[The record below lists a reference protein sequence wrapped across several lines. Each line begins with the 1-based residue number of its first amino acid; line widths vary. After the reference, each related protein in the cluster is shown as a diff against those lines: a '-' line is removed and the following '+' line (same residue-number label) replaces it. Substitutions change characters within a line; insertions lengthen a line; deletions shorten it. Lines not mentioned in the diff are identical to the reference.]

1 MINWERVRESARRH
15 RVATVVVLAIAA
27 FVLWRVLRP
36 KAPAEAEVQPVV
48 AAQTVKAEIRS
59 FPVTLSVLGTVS
71 PRPGRSAQLAA
82 PGATRVMR
90 VFAGVGDRVA
100 AGQPLIALDESIW
113 AAQTAQAEAA
123 FLAGQQAYDRA
134 TRLVTEGVLPRKD
147 AETAAA
153 DLAQRR
159 AALVEARQRQSLAVL
174 RSPIAGVVTQMNASL
189 SQAVDVSQV
198 LAEVMDPTGLEVLF
212 HLSPQEAGSVPVGA
226 AVRVTSGPDSSAI
239 FVGSGTVSGINAE
252 VDTVTGG
259 VDVRATI
266 VSPARVLKV
275 GESVTGT
282 LTIAEHPRSVV
293 IPAEALVPAD
303 TGVAVFVVD
312 AQSVAHLTPVTVGA
326 RNGKEVE
333 IVAGLKGGE
342 TIVASGAY
350 GVADGSKIKAGG
362 AP

>member
-1 MINWERVRESARRH
+1 V
-15 RVATVVVLAIAA
+15 
-27 FVLWRVLRP
+27 
-36 KAPAEAEVQPVV
+36 
-48 AAQTVKAEIRS
+48 
-59 FPVTLSVLGTVS
+59 
-71 PRPGRSAQLAA
+71 
-82 PGATRVMR
+82 TRVY
-90 VFAGVGDRVA
+90 AGVGDRVA

-113 AAQTAQAEAA
+113 AAQTSQAEAA
-123 FLAGQQAYDRA
+123 FLAAQQAYDRA
-134 TRLVTEGVLPRKD
+134 TRLVREGVLPRKD

-153 DLAQRR
+153 DLAQKR
-159 AALVEARQRQSLAVL
+159 AALVEARQRQALAVL

-212 HLSPQEAGSVPVGA
+212 HLSPQESGTVPVGA
-226 AVRVTSGPDSSAI
+226 PVRVTSGSDSAQT

-266 VSPARVLKV
+266 VAPARVLKV

-282 LTIAEHPRSVV
+282 ITVAQHPRAVV
-293 IPAEALVPAD
+293 VPAAALVPAD
-303 TGVAVFVVD
+303 TGVSVFVVD
-312 AQSVAHLTPVTVGA
+312 AQSVAHQTPVTVGA
-326 RNGKEVE
+326 RNEREAE
-333 IVAGLKGGE
+333 IVAGLRGGE

-350 GVADGSKIKAGG
+350 GVADGSKIKTGG